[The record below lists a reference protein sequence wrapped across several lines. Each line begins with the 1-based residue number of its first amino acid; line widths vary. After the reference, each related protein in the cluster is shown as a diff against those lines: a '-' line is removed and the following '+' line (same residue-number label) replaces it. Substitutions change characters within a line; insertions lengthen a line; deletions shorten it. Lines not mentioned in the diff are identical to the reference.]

1 MPISDK
7 HKVIFLHIP
16 KTGGTSIEKFL
27 DIKPSASTFYSQYLP
42 LSISVAA
49 PQHLPYADLKA
60 KLPVDKWVTYYKFA
74 IVRNPWERLL
84 STYKWKSRGCKTFE
98 EFVFFVDLLFK
109 KYKPADLHYYSDY
122 QRNWCSHLLPQSM
135 YIGDDVHVYRF
146 EHFNEIVDDLK
157 QRLGLGEEIKKVNGS
172 DHDHYSH
179 YYTKKLRETVARI
192 YADDIERFGYEF
204 EVQYF

>member
-1 MPISDK
+1 
-7 HKVIFLHIP
+7 
-16 KTGGTSIEKFL
+16 
-27 DIKPSASTFYSQYLP
+27 
-42 LSISVAA
+42 
-49 PQHLPYADLKA
+49 
-60 KLPVDKWVTYYKFA
+60 
-74 IVRNPWERLL
+74 
-84 STYKWKSRGCKTFE
+84 
-98 EFVFFVDLLFK
+98 
-109 KYKPADLHYYSDY
+109 
-122 QRNWCSHLLPQSM
+122 M